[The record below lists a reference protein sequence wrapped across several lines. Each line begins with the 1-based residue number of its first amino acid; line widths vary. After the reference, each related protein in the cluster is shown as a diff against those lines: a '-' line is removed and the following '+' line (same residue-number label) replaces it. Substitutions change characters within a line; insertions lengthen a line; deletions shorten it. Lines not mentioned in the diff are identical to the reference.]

1 MLSLSIYREAVINLK
16 NILFITAGSVCVG
29 LGILGAFVPVLPTTP
44 FLLLASYLYLKSS
57 KRLHNWLIEHRL
69 FGSYIYNYITYR
81 AVRRRVKTGAV
92 IFLWVTLAL
101 SIFLVN
107 NIYIRLFLMLVGIG
121 VSIHILTLKTLE
133 DIQRSSKWI
142 TGCTGSTRK
151 EKKDQRIT

>member
-1 MLSLSIYREAVINLK
+1 LSPYLHREAVIILK

-29 LGILGAFVPVLPTTP
+29 LGILGAFIPVLPTTP

-57 KRLHNWLIEHRL
+57 KRLHNWLIGHRL

-81 AVRRRVKTGAV
+81 AVRRRVKIGAV
-92 IFLWVTLAL
+92 IFLWVTLAI

-107 NIYIRLFLMLVGIG
+107 NIYIRILLIFVGIS

-133 DIQRSSKWI
+133 DIQRSSKWN
-142 TGCTGSTRK
+142 TGCTVSTQK
-151 EKKDQRIT
+151 EKKDRHDS